1 MPVTC
6 YAQVG
11 GERMFKWMHLRPR
24 RRKLDSV
31 PEPSEVERD
40 SGEEE
45 YESHQEAEAE
55 VAPSGMTRVK
65 TDNV

>member
-1 MPVTC
+1 
-6 YAQVG
+6 
-11 GERMFKWMHLRPR
+11 MFKWMHLRPR

-45 YESHQEAEAE
+45 YESHEEAEGE
-55 VAPSGMTRVK
+55 VAPSGMTRIK

>member
-1 MPVTC
+1 MPDTC

-11 GERMFKWMHLRPR
+11 GERHVQMDAFAPR

-45 YESHQEAEAE
+45 YESSEEAERE